1 MQRKKSL
8 PDVQNLV
15 VAASEAA
22 GSKQMT
28 REEISV
34 LSASRREAV
43 RRQMDEIERYKA
55 NPLLYF
61 LNPRLKVIE

>member
-1 MQRKKSL
+1 MADL
-8 PDVQNLV
+8 PV
-15 VAASEAA
+15 VASEAA

-34 LSASRREAV
+34 LSASRRDQI
-43 RRQMDEIERYKA
+43 RRQMDQNERYKA
-55 NPLLYF
+55 NPILYSTL